1 MTALGAGRVL
11 ITGASGSGTTTIGR
25 ALANEWSVPHADID
39 DFYWIP
45 TSPPY
50 RDKRPVEERLALME
64 ALFLPRDAWVLS
76 GSIVSWGEPIV
87 ERLDA
92 VVFVT
97 IDAYLRMDRLLDR
110 ERRRYG
116 EAGVDNDMHR
126 AFFEWARAYDDPE
139 FMGRSRAAHE
149 RWLAG
154 LARPVLTV
162 NSTEPAPVVCQ
173 TITAWFDSLDRA
185 SGPTETS

>member
-25 ALANEWSVPHADID
+25 LLANEWSVPHADID
-39 DFYWIP
+39 DYYWIP
-45 TSPPY
+45 TSPAY

-64 ALFLPRDAWVLS
+64 TLFLPRDAWVLS

-87 ERLDA
+87 DKLDA

-97 IDAYLRMDRLLDR
+97 IDAYLRMDRLIDR

-116 EAGVDNDMHR
+116 EAGIDNDMHR
-126 AFFEWARAYDDPE
+126 AFFEWARAYDDPQ
-139 FMGRSRAAHE
+139 FIGRSRAAHE
-149 RWLAG
+149 RWLGG
-154 LARPVLTV
+154 LACPVLTV
-162 NSTEPAPVVCQ
+162 NSAEPVAAICQ
-173 TITAWFDSLDRA
+173 AITAWFESLGRKTGGA
-185 SGPTETS
+185 R